1 MPVRNPIL
9 LLVATLL
16 LCGCATAT
24 KTTPVNQNEPRR
36 VVGTDNDVRIDAE
49 IFGDR
54 LQSAIS
60 IPLKYDITNSR
71 PAPIAIADIIPET
84 NYDPDTQTVTVNIG
98 SEVPGEQLL
107 PRLIRIAPGE
117 KKSFSTVAR
126 VNILMPSETPLSRI
140 PRQMRIKVNFLGDT
154 AQFEKLIAIPERG
167 VYDPKLADELFPKW
181 LERNETVYTNA
192 LPMRWTVQPEEPA
205 SSPARRGRRR
215 G

>member
-1 MPVRNPIL
+1 MRNSIL
-9 LLVATLL
+9 LAATLL
-16 LCGCATAT
+16 LFSCATAT
-24 KTTPVNQNEPRR
+24 KNTPVNQNEPRR

-60 IPLKYDITNSR
+60 IPFKYDITNSR
-71 PAPIAIADIIPET
+71 SGPIAIADIIPET

-126 VNILMPSETPLSRI
+126 VNILMPSETPVSRI
-140 PRQMRIKVNFLGDT
+140 PRQMRIKVNFLDDT

-205 SSPARRGRRR
+205 ATPARRGRRR